1 MKSRTYFNLGSKVAT
16 LLLLLSLMACS
27 SISSF
32 DHYAY
37 TQTTSLKVDAL
48 TTMSLASSE
57 YKQNEKAI
65 QELQIKLQKAYEY
78 ERNRPKNEISVQLWD
93 KLLDINGHLLGG
105 FIKRWQD
112 KTVLSETFISEE
124 KKLVG
129 DAFDQIS
136 GLESHKIKATDVK
149 NN

>member
-1 MKSRTYFNLGSKVAT
+1 MKQSNKLISWSKVAT

-112 KTVLSETFISEE
+112 KTVLSETFINEE

-136 GLESHKIKATDVK
+136 GLESHKIKASDVK